1 MGSWEYVNLGL
12 WFDKSKN
19 DEEKIKK
26 IMKELGNT
34 ESNYLYME
42 ETGVDGPR
50 WDYSSGNCELCYEN
64 DGGAEEEELFAIL
77 NTLFN
82 NVSVYVVYALGSNTS
97 DYYSGTEITF
107 DAISMNCLTREFDYC
122 DGDCTAFGEKV
133 AEDEIEKRGII
144 EIKKR
149 GIKESKEKISID
161 SIFAKDKDL
170 KEWLEDLRE
179 II

>member
-1 MGSWEYVNLGL
+1 M
-12 WFDKSKN
+12 
-19 DEEKIKK
+19 
-26 IMKELGNT
+26 
-34 ESNYLYME
+34 
-42 ETGVDGPR
+42 
-50 WDYSSGNCELCYEN
+50 
-64 DGGAEEEELFAIL
+64 FAIL

-133 AEDEIEKRGII
+133 AEDEI
-144 EIKKR
+144 KKR